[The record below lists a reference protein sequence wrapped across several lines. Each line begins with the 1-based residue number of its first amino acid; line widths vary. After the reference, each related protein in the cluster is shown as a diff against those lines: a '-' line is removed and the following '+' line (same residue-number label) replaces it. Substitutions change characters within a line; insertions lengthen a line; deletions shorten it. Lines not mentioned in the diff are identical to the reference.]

1 MTDNDG
7 MTVTRT
13 APPLQAPEAESLL
26 SFLQFHRDTVRQKVA
41 GLDAQQLNVTL
52 APSPMTLGGLLKHL
66 ALVEDNWFQ
75 DVLLGRPMPEPW
87 ASADWEDDVDWDWHS
102 ARADDPL
109 SLLTLLEQAQE
120 RSDVAISEALLAGGL
135 DTVSQRMDRH
145 TGQPFSLRWILLHMI
160 EEYARH
166 NGHADLIRESI
177 DGSTGD

>member
-1 MTDNDG
+1 M
-7 MTVTRT
+7 
-13 APPLQAPEAESLL
+13 A
-26 SFLQFHRDTVRQKVA
+26 FLQYHRDTVRQKVA
-41 GLDAQQLNVTL
+41 GLDARQLDTTL
-52 APSPMTLGGLLKHL
+52 PPSPMTLGGLLKHL
-66 ALVEDNWFQ
+66 ALVEDNWLQ
-75 DVLLGRPMPEPW
+75 DVFLAQPMPEPW

-102 ARADDPL
+102 AREDDPL

-120 RSDVAISEALLAGGL
+120 RSDLAVSEALLARGL

-145 TGQPFSLRWILLHMI
+145 TGQAFSLRWILLHLI